1 MDEVILYEK
10 QEREFV
16 NMGIGVLTDCKKCEI
31 TEIINDIYDL
41 QIEYPI
47 NGQFAEEIEEERI
60 ILAKGQP
67 FRITKITKELTK
79 LTAYARHIFFDT
91 YDMLLPDVYPTDLT
105 AVEALRWIMNRTDHA
120 HHFISGGNLINVS
133 SARYVRKSLCEAIL
147 YADNAIVKRYGGE
160 VLRDRFHIDIMD
172 KLGNDHGYRIEYR
185 KNLTGITFD
194 LDMTNVVT
202 RVLAEGSNEF
212 ILDHYVDSPFIANYY
227 GIRSKKVSFDLDVND
242 YASENEAATELE
254 KLAVE
259 YVQSHDM
266 PEVSI
271 KVDFIE
277 LSKTEEYKNYQH
289 LETVDIGDDVICN
302 IPFLGIGIKTRVI
315 KTVYDN
321 VKKRYTKLE
330 LGTVSKNIITQ
341 LKDMIYEQ
349 QKISQKL
356 AHMDTGILEDAKKQ
370 ATNLI
375 NDAMGGYIV
384 KTRTD
389 LLILDTDNINTAKNV
404 WRWNMGG
411 LGYSKNGIN
420 GPYETAI
427 VDGHIVADI
436 ITAGVLHGV
445 IIEGNEIRGG
455 SININNLFTVD
466 TNGHVVAKD
475 IVLADGVDIGNYQ
488 ETSGYKYIMFGGTT
502 HPSPGSEFVGNAII
516 YENNTIGVLS
526 KEKAVLWAK
535 KSPYGGGFVGVYADG
550 KVELSS
556 APVYPS
562 DFRKKKNL
570 CKIDIS
576 DIVDSLEL
584 FSFDYKDGAAN
595 QVGVIAQK
603 LEDSK
608 YAKYIIRKDADGY
621 LAVNYN
627 VLFLSAIQKIQ
638 KLENEIEELKG
649 EKNEYSNRNVNG

>member
-1 MDEVILYEK
+1 MDEVILFDK
-10 QEREFV
+10 QERAFV
-16 NMGIGVLTDCKKCEI
+16 TLGIGVLTDCIKCEI
-31 TEIINDIYDL
+31 TEIINDTYDL
-41 QIEYPI
+41 QLEYPVF
-47 NGQFAEEIEEERI
+47 GRLAGEIEEERI
-60 ILAKGQP
+60 LYAKEQP
-67 FRITKITKELTK
+67 FRIVKITKELKKYTV
-79 LTAYARHIFFDT
+79 YAKHIFFDT
-91 YDMLLPDVYPTDLT
+91 SDLILSDVYPTDLT
-105 AVEALRWIMNRTDHA
+105 AVEALRWIMNRTDHS
-120 HHFISGGNLINVS
+120 HYFIAGGNLINIG
-133 SARYVRKSLCEAIL
+133 SARYVRKSLCDAIL

-160 VLRDRFHIDIMD
+160 ILRDGYRVSIMD
-172 KLGNDHGYRIEYR
+172 KLGHDNGYRIEYR

-212 ILDHYVDSPFIANYY
+212 VLDHYVDSQLINNYY
-227 GIRSKKVSFDLDVND
+227 GIRTKKVSFELDAND
-242 YASENEAATELE
+242 YGSESEATEALE
-254 KLAVE
+254 KMAIE
-259 YVQSHDM
+259 YVNLHDT
-266 PEVSI
+266 PEISI

-289 LETVDIGDDVICN
+289 LETVGIGDDVVCN
-302 IPFLGIGIKTRVI
+302 VPFLGIGIKTRVI

-321 VKKRYTKLE
+321 IKKRYTKLE
-330 LGTVSKNIITQ
+330 LGTVSKDIISQ
-341 LKDMIYEQ
+341 IKDMVYEQ
-349 QKISQKL
+349 QKVSQKL
-356 AHMDTGILEDAKKQ
+356 ANMDTSILNDAKKQ
-370 ATNLI
+370 ASDLI

-436 ITAGVLHGV
+436 ITAGILHGV

-466 TNGHVVAKD
+466 SNGHVVAKD

-488 ETSGYKYIMFGGTT
+488 ETSSYKYIMFGGTT

-526 KEKAVLWAK
+526 KNKAVLWAK
-535 KSPYGGGFVGVYADG
+535 QSPYGGGFVGVYSDG

-562 DFRKKKNL
+562 DIRKKKNI

-576 DIVDSLEL
+576 EIIDGLDL
-584 FSFDYKDGAAN
+584 FSFDYKDGAAD

-603 LEDSK
+603 LKDSK
-608 YAKYIIRKDADGY
+608 YARYIIRKDADGY

-627 VLFLSAIQKIQ
+627 VLFLAAVQ
-638 KLENEIEELKG
+638 KLQRIEKELKELKG
-649 EKNEYSNRNVNG
+649 GKW